1 MNQKN
6 LEIYYDVEDD
16 TLEIF
21 IGEPSVCY
29 YDEIDDDLF
38 EGYDEKTN
46 ELKGY
51 KIFNFVKRGGMRNV
65 KISLPAGVE
74 IKSLNN

>member
-6 LEIYYDVEDD
+6 LEIDYDSEDD

-21 IGEPSVCY
+21 IGEPTECY
-29 YDEIDDDLF
+29 FDEIDDDLF
-38 EGYDEKTN
+38 EGHDEETG

-51 KIFNFVKRGGMRNV
+51 KIFNFMKRGGMKNV
-65 KISLPAGVE
+65 KISFPANVE
-74 IKSLNN
+74 IKSVE